1 MKKNIT
7 RVEALNLAITA
18 LTNAY
23 MSDEAPDTLG
33 VDCAICEDAVEVL
46 TSIRDSISKANSRK
60 SDKPT
65 KTQIENAA
73 LRAKVLALM
82 DNTTPRTVSEVMAL
96 DPDGIGALNNQKVS
110 SLLNSAVATGEVVK
124 TVEKRKSY
132 FRLA

>member
-7 RVEALNLAITA
+7 RVDALNLAITA
-18 LTNAY
+18 LTDAY
-23 MSDEAPDTLG
+23 MSNDAPDTLG
-33 VDCAICEDAVEVL
+33 VDCATCKDAVEVL
-46 TSIRDSISKANSRK
+46 TSVRDTISKANSRK

-65 KTQIENAA
+65 KAQVENAA

-82 DNTTPRTVSEVMAL
+82 DTTPRTVSEVMAL
-96 DPDGIGALNNQKVS
+96 DPDGIGSLTNQKVS
-110 SLLNSAVATGEVVK
+110 ALLNSAVATGEVVK

>member
-7 RVEALNLAITA
+7 RVEALNTAINMITNTIELNGSGDPDEIK
-18 LTNAY
+18 LT
-23 MSDEAPDTLG
+23 ET
-33 VDCAICEDAVEVL
+33 VEVL

-110 SLLNSAVATGEVVK
+110 ALLNSAVATGEVVK

>member
-1 MKKNIT
+1 MIT
-7 RVEALNLAITA
+7 NTIELNG
-18 LTNAY
+18 
-23 MSDEAPDTLG
+23 SGDPDEAKLT
-33 VDCAICEDAVEVL
+33 ETVEVL

-110 SLLNSAVATGEVVK
+110 ALLNSAVATGEVVK

>member
-7 RVEALNLAITA
+7 RVDALNTAINMI
-18 LTNAY
+18 TNTIDLNG
-23 MSDEAPDTLG
+23 SGDPDEAKLT
-33 VDCAICEDAVEVL
+33 ETVEVL
-46 TSIRDSISKANSRK
+46 TSIRDTIAKANSRK

-65 KTQIENAA
+65 KTQVENAA
-73 LRAKVLALM
+73 LRVKVLALM

-96 DPDGIGALNNQKVS
+96 DPNGIGALNNQKVS
-110 SLLNSAVATGEVVK
+110 ALLNSAVATGEVVK

>member
-7 RVEALNLAITA
+7 RVDALNTAINMIAETIE
-18 LTNAY
+18 LNG
-23 MSDEAPDTLG
+23 SGDPDEAKLT
-33 VDCAICEDAVEVL
+33 ETVEVL
-46 TSIRDSISKANSRK
+46 TSIRDTITKANSRK

-73 LRAKVLALM
+73 LRVKVLALM
-82 DNTTPRTVSEVMAL
+82 DTTPRTVSEVMAL
-96 DPDGIGALNNQKVS
+96 DPDGIGTLTNQKVS
-110 SLLNSAVATGEVVK
+110 ALLNSAVAAGEVVK

>member
-18 LTNAY
+18 LTDAY
-23 MSDEAPDTLG
+23 MSDNAPDTLG
-33 VDCAICEDAVEVL
+33 VDCATCEDAVEVL
-46 TSIRDSISKANSRK
+46 TSIRDTISKANSRK

-73 LRAKVLALM
+73 LRAKVLTLM
-82 DNTTPRTVSEVMAL
+82 DATPRTVSEIMAL
-96 DPDGIGALNNQKVS
+96 DPDGIGSLTNQKVS
-110 SLLNSAVATGEVVK
+110 ALLNSAVATGEVVK
-124 TVEKRKSY
+124 TVEKRKSF

>member
-7 RVEALNLAITA
+7 RVDALNLAISA
-18 LTNAY
+18 LTDAY
-23 MSDEAPDTLG
+23 MSNDAPDTLG
-33 VDCAICEDAVEVL
+33 VDCATCKDAVEVL
-46 TSIRDSISKANSRK
+46 TSVRDTISKANSRK

-65 KTQIENAA
+65 KAQVENAA

-82 DNTTPRTVSEVMAL
+82 DTTPRTVSEVMAL
-96 DPDGIGALNNQKVS
+96 DPDGIGSLTNQKVS
-110 SLLNSAVATGEVVK
+110 ALLNSAVATGEVVK

>member
-7 RVEALNLAITA
+7 RVDALNTAIDMIANTID
-18 LTNAY
+18 LNG
-23 MSDEAPDTLG
+23 SGDPDEAKLT
-33 VDCAICEDAVEVL
+33 ETVEVL

-65 KTQIENAA
+65 KAQVENAA

-82 DNTTPRTVSEVMAL
+82 DTTPRTVSEVMAL
-96 DPDGIGALNNQKVS
+96 DPDGIGTLTNQKVS
-110 SLLNSAVATGEVVK
+110 ALLNSAVAAGEVVK

>member
-18 LTNAY
+18 LSDNA
-23 MSDEAPDTLG
+23 
-33 VDCAICEDAVEVL
+33 DAVEVL
-46 TSIRDSISKANSRK
+46 TSIRDSIAKANSRK

-65 KTQIENAA
+65 KAQIENAA
-73 LRAKVLALM
+73 LRVKVLALM
-82 DNTTPRTVSEVMAL
+82 DNTTPRTVSQIMAL
-96 DPDGIGALNNQKVS
+96 DPNGIGALSNQKVS
-110 SLLNSAVATGEVVK
+110 ALLYSAREAGEVVQ

>member
-7 RVEALNLAITA
+7 RVEALNTAID
-18 LTNAY
+18 LLDAY
-23 MSDEAPDTLG
+23 NDQFAET
-33 VDCAICEDAVEVL
+33 DAQPIIEVL
-46 TSIRDSISKANSRK
+46 TSIRDSIAKANSRK

-110 SLLNSAVATGEVVK
+110 ALLNSAVATGEVVK

>member
-18 LTNAY
+18 LSENA
-23 MSDEAPDTLG
+23 
-33 VDCAICEDAVEVL
+33 DAVEVL

-65 KTQIENAA
+65 KAQIENAA
-73 LRAKVLALM
+73 LRAKVLTLM
-82 DNTTPRTVSEVMAL
+82 NATPRTVSEIMAL
-96 DPDGIGALNNQKVS
+96 DPDGIGSLTNQKVS
-110 SLLNSAVATGEVVK
+110 ALLNSAVATGEVVK
-124 TVEKRKSY
+124 TVEKRKSF

>member
-7 RVEALNLAITA
+7 RVDALNTAINMIAETIE
-18 LTNAY
+18 LNG
-23 MSDEAPDTLG
+23 SGDPDEAKLT
-33 VDCAICEDAVEVL
+33 ETVEVL
-46 TSIRDSISKANSRK
+46 TSIRDTITKANSRK

-73 LRAKVLALM
+73 LRVKVLALM
-82 DNTTPRTVSEVMAL
+82 DTTPRTVSEVMAL
-96 DPDGIGALNNQKVS
+96 DPDSIGTLTNQKVS
-110 SLLNSAVATGEVVK
+110 ALLNSAVAAGEVVK